1 MEWSF
6 RISKPV
12 NQVIDRA
19 VTVGVVLVLAL
30 AARPALA
37 QAPGVQVLDD
47 QFDTLISRFAGL
59 VGLGQIGLYVFG
71 ALVAVL
77 VLAGGYFILES
88 QWRNVVWVGGGLLVV
103 ALAPAIVDFLAGDRS
118 VGLGTAGAPVISDVA
133 IRQPEGVRQSS
144 TGIEGT
150 TLDPAD
156 GYIPPPFGD

>member
-1 MEWSF
+1 MIWRELAGQGLGGA
-6 RISKPV
+6 V
-12 NQVIDRA
+12 LARA
-19 VTVGVVLVLAL
+19 AVVLTLAGG
-30 AARPALA
+30 RPAWA
-37 QAPGVQVLDD
+37 QAPGVQVLEQ
-47 QFDTLISRFAGL
+47 QFDTLISRMAGL
-59 VGLGQIGLYVFG
+59 VGLGQTGLYVLG
-71 ALVAVL
+71 AFVALL

-88 QWRNVVWVGGGLLVV
+88 QRRNVTWVGAGLLVV

-133 IRQPEGVRQSS
+133 IRQPEGVRESS